1 MKNFRPISPEELNNR
16 SRYEP
21 VEADIYRDLD
31 DNGGYATYRM
41 AMAME
46 QEEGEDSQYPL
57 EDILDHFLVHVEVFL
72 DTPAPGI
79 FQAIF
84 GGELDDLQNFKTI
97 IGKRA
102 FNEDFVD
109 DDGKTRVRL
118 RIE

>member
-1 MKNFRPISPEELNNR
+1 MKNFRPIAPQELNDRN
-16 SRYEP
+16 RYEP
-21 VEADIYRDLD
+21 VEEGIYKDLHD
-31 DNGGYATYRM
+31 KGGFATYRM

-57 EDILDHFLVHVEVFL
+57 EAILDHFYVHVEVFL
-72 DTPAPGI
+72 DAPAPGI

-84 GGELDDLQNFKTI
+84 GGELNDLQNFKTI

-102 FNEDFVD
+102 FDEEFIG

>member
-1 MKNFRPISPEELNNR
+1 MKNFRIIAPEELNDR

-21 VEADIYRDLD
+21 AEEGIYRDLHD
-31 DNGGYATYRM
+31 KGGYATYRL

-57 EDILDHFLVHVEVFL
+57 EDILDHYLVHVEVFL
-72 DTPAPGI
+72 DAPAPGI
-79 FQAIF
+79 FQAVF